1 MTPPDDLVARAIAA
15 LRQITVPAD
24 VAQSARASADE
35 IERTWQRTP
44 YVLSFD
50 GDVKVRT
57 EFANTLI
64 GERVF
69 DPLARTPGNTT
80 LRLRH
85 GERFVIR
92 ALHRVL
98 QPPAEAPHDSET
110 RRLLA
115 ERERAELDTE
125 RALPMVIQQR
135 PAVWAFWL
143 WILRAILLVTN
154 RAKLATLSAQKQAT
168 AEARQQLAA
177 VEDREKQER
186 AARELFYRE
195 VRAIKSCEI
204 EVELPTLPAD
214 VELVESAGDADARF
228 DAAKPLAVAKLAA
241 AAKAARANNLAARA
255 RHALDKARNGV
266 EEELARAD
274 GVLKQRIAEV
284 EAFAIPM
291 DRTRYTNAQLDRI
304 KPQILASTTAAM
316 EHASTHLL
324 SGLAELSE
332 RWVGTIAA
340 ATNADELKAAIA
352 KIEEQWIPAPQQI
365 AEEVRMLVAGGVGG
379 VARDLVP
386 EILAPLRA
394 HGLADEHLAT
404 PKRAPAVAA
413 VPILPSLANP
423 STAKVGG
430 SWFTGLFKS
439 FETRRTEVREQV
451 HARLEHLRS
460 VAAAEL
466 LDAEPKLH
474 AAIGQALAVELGR
487 ALDLQR
493 AWYTERLAAE
503 QAAVEAERTKL
514 LPLYTQ
520 REKIEDQLGFFASTL
535 MRSGG
540 NGLALPSST

>member
-1 MTPPDDLVARAIAA
+1 VASPEDLVARAIAA

-24 VAQSARASADE
+24 VAQSAHDTADE

-44 YVLSFD
+44 YVVSFD

-57 EFANTLI
+57 ELANTLI

-69 DPLARTPGNTT
+69 DPLARMPGNTT
-80 LRLRH
+80 LRLRY

-98 QPPAEAPHDSET
+98 QPPAEAPRDDEA
-110 RRLLA
+110 RRLVA

-125 RALPMVIQQR
+125 RALPMVVQKR

-143 WILRAILLVTN
+143 WILRAIFLVTH
-154 RAKLATLSAQKQAT
+154 REKLAALTAQRSAT
-168 AEARQQLAA
+168 AEARKRLTAF
-177 VEDREKQER
+177 EDREKQER
-186 AARELFYRE
+186 AARELFYRD
-195 VRAIKSCEI
+195 VRAISSCEI
-204 EVELPTLPAD
+204 EVELPAMPKT
-214 VELVESAGDADARF
+214 VELVETAGEADARF
-228 DAAKPLAVAKLAA
+228 DASKPLAVAKLEA
-241 AAKAARANNLAARA
+241 AAKMARANNLAARA
-255 RHALDKARNGV
+255 RYALDKARNAV

-284 EAFAIPM
+284 EAFALTT

-324 SGLAELSE
+324 SGLAELSQQ
-332 RWVGTIAA
+332 WVGAIAA

-352 KIEEQWIPAPQQI
+352 KIEDQWIRAPQQI
-365 AEEVRMLVAGGVGG
+365 AEEVRTLVAGGVGG

-386 EILAPLRA
+386 EILEPLRA
-394 HGLADEHLAT
+394 HGLPEQHFAT

-430 SWFTGLFKS
+430 SWLTGLFKS

-451 HARLEHLRS
+451 HARVEHLRS

-474 AAIGQALAVELGR
+474 AAIGQALAVELAR
-487 ALDLQR
+487 ALDLQH

-503 QAAVEAERTKL
+503 TALVEAERTKL

-535 MRSGG
+535 TRSGG